1 MFSNLA
7 LKEKL
12 RKAVRFVCEIEKKGG
27 ALQPEKLAEDSM
39 GTINENIL
47 SFLEGKH
54 PSKTIPYCAKLETY
68 KETPIFNPINIT
80 EGAVESVARKL

>member
-1 MFSNLA
+1 MFPNLV
-7 LKEKL
+7 LKLKL
-12 RKAVRFVCEIEKKGG
+12 HEGVQFLCDRKKGG
-27 ALQPEKLAEDSM
+27 VFQSEKLAEYCT
-39 GTINENIL
+39 GTINDTIT